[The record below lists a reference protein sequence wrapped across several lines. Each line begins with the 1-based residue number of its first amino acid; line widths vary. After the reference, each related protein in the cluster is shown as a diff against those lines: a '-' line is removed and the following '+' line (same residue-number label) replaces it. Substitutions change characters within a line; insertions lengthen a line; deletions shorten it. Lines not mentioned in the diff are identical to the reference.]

1 MGFLAFALLLPES
14 ASVPVTQGYAAHRGA
29 QTLHR
34 PFVPER
40 RPGSMG
46 RLVPIA
52 VPLPYPIL
60 RDMSRPAQ
68 AGVPPGTK
76 SPFRFDPVDVCLFN
90 LALPVGAAL
99 LLFLRPYYVASLHRR
114 FLSCGSCYR
123 MPTYT

>member
-14 ASVPVTQGYAAHRGA
+14 ASVPVTQGYAAHRGG

-52 VPLPYPIL
+52 FLCPYPTPSCGTCPGL
-60 RDMSRPAQ
+60 RRLVFRGAPRAHHK
-68 AGVPPGTK
+68 AGPQ
-76 SPFRFDPVDVCLFN
+76 
-90 LALPVGAAL
+90 
-99 LLFLRPYYVASLHRR
+99 HRR
-114 FLSCGSCYR
+114 SR
-123 MPTYT
+123 ATHQ